1 MIAHRD
7 RDYCQINDLL
17 EIVATTRNK
26 QSEPFMTK
34 RLFFAKNRVYRGS
47 KTRLNS
53 CIRSLWPKNEIYVVR
68 IRAIGRGDFIEAF
81 LLND

>member
-34 RLFFAKNRVYRGS
+34 RLFFAKLGGPKLVWILVS
-47 KTRLNS
+47 DHFL
-53 CIRSLWPKNEIYVVR
+53 PKNDID
-68 IRAIGRGDFIEAF
+68 RGELGFEP
-81 LLND
+81 